1 MKTFLIVASFCLA
14 GAAASAQSLEEVVV
28 TGMRASDYS
37 EMPAITIT
45 KPADFLVQEI
55 QLIND
60 SRSPDLRKKEI
71 ISTIQGMLKRAASD
85 KGIALSY
92 GEGFLVPVN
101 LTDESLQII
110 EDKKRPDT
118 SRVEIFVKVT
128 LSAGD
133 DTKAKIAGLRKF
145 IEKTQLV
152 GRTEIDPLGD
162 VGLSIV
168 GPEKYRYDI
177 LARIAEE
184 NARLTKAVGSKCEV
198 KVSGLSGRVRW
209 ERTEVAELML
219 YIPYDV
225 EISHCTYAN

>member
-1 MKTFLIVASFCLA
+1 MRAVFLAL
-14 GAAASAQSLEEVVV
+14 GAMLLGVDASAQNLEEVVV
-28 TGMRASDYS
+28 TGLRASDYS
-37 EMPAITIT
+37 EMPAVTIT
-45 KPADFLVQEI
+45 KPADFLVQKI

-71 ISTIQGMLKRAASD
+71 IETVEGMLKRSTS
-85 KGIALSY
+85 GRNIALSY

-101 LTDESLQII
+101 LTEESLQII

-118 SRVEIFVKVT
+118 SRVEIYVKVT
-128 LSAGD
+128 LAAGD
-133 DTKAKIAGLRKF
+133 DTKARIAALRKF
-145 IEKTQLV
+145 IEKTPLV
-152 GRTEIDPLGD
+152 GRTEVEPMDD

-184 NARLTKAVGSKCEV
+184 NARLAKVVGSKCEV
-198 KVSGLSGRVRW
+198 KVSGLSRRVMW

-219 YIPYDV
+219 YIPY
-225 EISHCTYAN
+225 EMEMSHCMYE

>member
-1 MKTFLIVASFCLA
+1 MRAVFLAL
-14 GAAASAQSLEEVVV
+14 GAMLLGVDASAQNLEEVVV
-28 TGMRASDYS
+28 TGLRASDYS
-37 EMPAITIT
+37 EMPAVTIT
-45 KPADFLVQEI
+45 KPADFLVQKI

-71 ISTIQGMLKRAASD
+71 IETVEGMLNRATSD
-85 KGIALSY
+85 RNIALSY

-118 SRVEIFVKVT
+118 SRVEIYVKVT
-128 LSAGD
+128 LAAGD
-133 DTKAKIAGLRKF
+133 DTKARIAALRKF
-145 IEKTQLV
+145 IEKTPLV
-152 GRTEIDPLGD
+152 GRTEVEPMDD

-184 NARLTKAVGSKCEV
+184 NARLAKVVGSKCEV
-198 KVSGLSGRVRW
+198 KVSGLSRRVMW

-219 YIPYDV
+219 YIPY
-225 EISHCTYAN
+225 EMEMSHCMYE

>member
-1 MKTFLIVASFCLA
+1 MKAAVLAFTAMVAGITA
-14 GAAASAQSLEEVVV
+14 YAESLEEVVV
-28 TGMRASDYS
+28 TGQRASDYS

-45 KPADFLVQEI
+45 KPADFLVQQI

-71 ISTIQGMLKRAASD
+71 IQTIEGMLKRAASERN
-85 KGIALSY
+85 IALSY

-110 EDKKRPDT
+110 EDKRRPDT
-118 SRVEIFVKVT
+118 SHVEVYVKVT
-128 LSAGD
+128 LAAGD
-133 DTKAKIAGLRKF
+133 DTKARIAALRKF
-145 IEKTQLV
+145 IEKTPLV
-152 GRTEIDPLGD
+152 GRTEVEPLGD

-177 LARIAEE
+177 LARLAEE
-184 NARLTKAVGSKCEV
+184 NARLAKVLGGKCEV
-198 KVSGLSGRVRW
+198 KVSGLSRRVMW

-219 YIPYDV
+219 YIPYDM
-225 EISHCTYAN
+225 EMGHCVYE

>member
-1 MKTFLIVASFCLA
+1 MRTLLVT
-14 GAAASAQSLEEVVV
+14 ASALFLGTTALAESLEEVVV
-28 TGMRASDYS
+28 TGLRASDYS

-60 SRSPDLRKKEI
+60 SRSPDLRRKEI
-71 ISTIQGMLKRAASD
+71 IATIEGMLKRAASD
-85 KGIALSY
+85 RSVALSY
-92 GEGFLVPVN
+92 GEGFLVPVS

-110 EDKKRPDT
+110 EDKKRADT

-128 LSAGD
+128 LAAGD
-133 DTKAKIAGLRKF
+133 DTKAKIASLRKF
-145 IEKTQLV
+145 IEKTQLA

-168 GPEKYRYDI
+168 GPEKYRYEI
-177 LARIAEE
+177 LARIAAE
-184 NARLTKAVGSKCEV
+184 NARLTKAIGSKCEV

-225 EISHCTYAN
+225 EISHCTYE

>member
-1 MKTFLIVASFCLA
+1 MRAVFLAL
-14 GAAASAQSLEEVVV
+14 GAMLLGVDASAQNLEEVVV
-28 TGMRASDYS
+28 TGLRASDYS
-37 EMPAITIT
+37 EMPAVTIT
-45 KPADFLVQEI
+45 KPADFLVQKI

-71 ISTIQGMLKRAASD
+71 IETVEGMLKRATSD
-85 KGIALSY
+85 RNIALSY

-118 SRVEIFVKVT
+118 SRVELSVKVT
-128 LSAGD
+128 LAAGD
-133 DTKAKIAGLRKF
+133 DTKARVAALRKF
-145 IEKTQLV
+145 IEKTPLV
-152 GRTEIDPLGD
+152 GRTEVEPMDD

-177 LARIAEE
+177 LATIAEE
-184 NARLTKAVGSKCEV
+184 NARLAKVVGSKCEV
-198 KVSGLSGRVRW
+198 KVSGLSRRVMW

-219 YIPYDV
+219 YIPY
-225 EISHCTYAN
+225 EMEMSHCMYE